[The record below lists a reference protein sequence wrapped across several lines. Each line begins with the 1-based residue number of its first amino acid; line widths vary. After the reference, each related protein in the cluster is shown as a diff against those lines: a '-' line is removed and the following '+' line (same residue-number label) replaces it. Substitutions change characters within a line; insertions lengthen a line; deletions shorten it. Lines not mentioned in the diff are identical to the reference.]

1 MAKNPFSDP
10 AYGAEGAA
18 STATSNPFS
27 NPDYGKEPSRGF
39 KGWAGDALGV
49 VARGAISVPEAAV
62 GLLDIP
68 TGGAVGKTLENEGG
82 SVGLRFKQA
91 KEAASDLFDSDATKQ
106 QNQQFQQADG
116 IVEKAKV
123 ALSNPSMI
131 FRAVGESLPAI
142 GAGGVASRGLMAAT
156 KLGQMGAQ
164 GAALAGAAG
173 EGITMAGSAAEQIRQ
188 ETKDGLLTPEQA
200 GLAAATGVVGGAV
213 SALGGRVANK
223 LGIGD
228 AETMLAQ
235 GTKGM
240 AKQNADDAAT
250 AAVNPLVQQAAA
262 KSIPRRVVEG
272 AISEGFLEE
281 LPQSVAEQIFQNV
294 ALGKDWLTDVD
305 SAAVMGVLSGAAM
318 GGAASGYHGFKQ
330 PQAQAGELPSGQPGA
345 ATADAGAVPANPG
358 MERIQQEFAAQL
370 AALQQQEQGDPNVP
384 QTTPPDGA
392 AALAQQ
398 QAQAAAQR
406 QAAMDASRAVQ
417 SPDDEIYQST
427 GATVPRSV
435 AMGLDP
441 AAGPLSASAALAV
454 DTGAS
459 DQVQQ
464 AAALAQAAE
473 VAQKQG
479 KKSAQGNQKQEQQAL
494 TQQGVNQETGEISQ
508 GSPME
513 SWSDAQ
519 LSNTFRGAQSREV
532 RMQLAQELG
541 RRRALREQQELQAE
555 LDDKQADTVPGAER
569 ADAAFA
575 SVTEDAQADVP
586 ASDPQLSAREQAGLA
601 SSLAGR
607 ELAAQPLSSEMAG
620 LQAQLAQVQQRAAD
634 NGSWNVPLMGQRR
647 RIEAAIA
654 QLQAAE
660 KPTTQ
665 GVPDG
670 PQAAQAQQD
679 RSQPPQGGAAPAV
692 PSTDA
697 NAQGRPGADGAQQA
711 AAAGLIDGAPTEN
724 PGAQGTPA
732 AGAQTATAAEPE
744 FTTIKTVY
752 GDSVTVRTADLNSD
766 KPRLRQYTKDGK
778 SKAVP
783 AIHRDNLDL
792 TGDKR
797 ASIAKEDADNPF
809 FNVITTKNG
818 STFANQAA
826 ASRELNRLA
835 MGETHEVVA
844 ASEVQDGA
852 QGFVIRRKLADAM
865 GGRVETGANQVAAPT
880 QQAQAAAENVAS
892 NSAGQDD
899 GVNPRVPRENRAP
912 AKPIEQ
918 SEQKEPWQMTALEFG
933 QQERGNPHWNQSYEG
948 KDDGAYLADT
958 AATHRRLV
966 QEAIAAAPQKVAD
979 DFIPAPDGGLDY
991 GEITPEMGKAMRRQ
1005 AGKIRLQQGDAS
1017 FGLQHIELRHG
1028 DEIRKAGFESIEAF
1042 VSGAVADI
1050 ESIWKPEATSQLVVI
1065 QATERG
1071 KVVFIQLQAGKDDD
1085 GDFYTVKTAFPSSR
1099 TYAEKRKEWKQLW
1112 SRVPV
1117 PAADTG
1123 KSAPSAELGNEAGS
1137 KSTME
1142 SGQSDAVSVPPTPET
1157 PQPITRAD
1165 VTAAHQ
1171 QAATLIAERIDAM
1184 TAGEVNTIARRFLP
1198 TMGVKPTVSKERN
1211 KAAMTDF
1218 TKVNLMAAADE
1229 VGAKL
1234 PADVRRALDAEMQ
1247 GKVADGYVER
1257 EAAEPA
1263 NDRNAFTL
1271 QRLNRDTDQ
1280 MEPVTFERGEYVR
1293 HRIAGKDHFGEI
1305 DGISHA
1311 RREFSVGGLWYAF
1324 GFANKAERPVAPKAD
1339 TVPLSS
1345 VIDKVNAKNGQ
1356 GLTDADRVPEQKPAS
1371 KTPTVDRHNATMA
1384 AVRKGQATAEQFRAS
1399 FEQVVDGKAA
1409 IVAELDTMTKVQ
1421 LLREGGPFV
1430 QMRYANE
1437 KKADVVDAVYRE
1449 MVGEY
1454 ALGESVTYS
1463 MGKGAYESAVRKM
1476 VEATDADKLA
1486 RYVTDRKAAV
1496 EEMQARRAAKA
1507 AAIENPQTLA
1517 DFREVLN
1524 AKIREGMTR
1533 KEAFLTLTPQQRIQ
1547 YDTLE
1552 AESTREAREN
1562 RKRAQ
1567 KTEVRAAGQTTAGEI
1582 VATKHTRDGYDLFV
1596 VKLADRLS
1604 KEDYSTVL
1612 ASAKKLG
1619 GWYSAFRG
1627 NGAIP
1632 GFQFKDK
1639 ANAEAFLALAGGD
1652 TTAAQEQVAQRR
1664 DAFEDDRSQT
1674 AVERLRAMAD
1684 KLEEGAAE
1692 VEGQQRKTNTERRA
1706 RFASAAMASAAADK
1720 AKAQTMRNIAR
1731 AIEGGEAKFL
1741 DAVRTKSQVDML
1753 TGIVDT
1759 AKGAELR
1766 AKYPS
1771 YADQEKRKGEPPTAE
1786 TADFAEFPSYSAF
1799 RSDLATLGRQLLEV
1813 DGTKKLG
1820 QRLMSVAD
1828 DVTDAY
1834 LEFAKANIQQVSQ
1847 FGRGDALAEFA
1858 SKDEAERAIKRSGL
1872 TGKAIVLPIKRGQNR
1887 VILSPSEAIG
1897 RGLWQGDGDK
1907 RITLTAEFGAELVE
1921 AIGRRGNK
1929 QNQLAVPWQ
1938 FQNAYDRRKALSRIG
1953 IETPSEFR
1961 AALREFIG
1969 LKEQAVANRTRAME
1983 LQMVGRK
1990 ADGLDFFPTSAEVA
2004 DQMIEAADLT
2014 PDMAVLEPSAG
2025 MGHLA
2030 DRIREAGAEPDVIEI
2045 SADRR
2050 ELLEEKGYTTQA
2062 VDDFLDLKPREF
2074 YTFGDTF
2081 RAPDGTE
2088 GIMRGANGNR
2098 VKLVN
2103 QTGDMVGAGYYDRAD
2118 LTGIA
2123 HNGTASGYDRI
2134 IMNPP
2139 FSNRRDAEHVRHA
2152 YSLLKPGGR
2161 IVAIMG
2167 EGVFFGQDKKAQ
2179 DFREWLESVGGTSE
2193 KLPEGSFMDPS
2204 LPVNTSVNAR
2214 MVVIDRADGVA
2225 MFSSADAT
2233 LPTKPLSLNRVN
2245 QLVQEALSGIRGAPP
2260 VEVTARPADVG
2271 LKVPAGS
2278 VGYGVTLRSGDIYVF
2293 QSAMGSDLDVFKT
2306 VFHELFHRGV
2316 RVLVPKGQYVQTML
2330 DLAKG
2335 DSRIQQLAIEWKNT
2349 EMGQKQK
2356 DNLRKQGYTGSELTG
2371 QYEALAIEEALAAVA
2386 EEIKAE
2392 GRLGSK
2398 PKNMTIRFLANWL
2411 AKLADLAGMKK
2422 LAAGIRAMTY
2432 NEAERFVM
2440 SAIDRSGEPVQA
2452 GRTDNL
2458 SAKQA
2463 APAGDQTQTEAF
2475 KRWFKDSKVVDAE
2488 GKPQSAV
2495 QTTPEEAEAVDG
2507 SPGDVAAFRRDGA
2520 ESSERATEFDVDS
2533 FLKAMGR
2540 PSAYSEAARRQAID
2554 SVSAT
2559 VDAIRTAWG
2568 PNAPEV
2574 VVAFDMQDERI
2585 PEAARKADLRQ
2596 RSGGARGA
2604 PEGFYYRGKAYLMAS
2619 RLNTPNDAAR
2629 VLYHEVLGHHGLRG
2643 KFGRD
2648 LDQVL
2653 NQIATMR
2660 KAEVAAKM
2668 QEYGL
2673 RGVNNLS
2680 VREAA
2685 EEVLA
2690 EMAEKNPQLPFVQR
2704 AISAIRNFL
2713 RTHVPGFQSLRL
2725 TDSDIIQAYI
2735 LPARGW
2741 VEHGGP
2747 DGGPGGELGF
2757 SRSDETPL
2765 RQASTFTEA
2774 REAAQEFQGKALTN
2788 EATGLQ
2794 ANVSRNT
2801 LDKMLSRKAVEKSA
2815 SAQAQSRAVANLD
2828 RLYQGAIF
2836 GWSKE
2841 DRDGNTNVR
2850 AVHRFF
2856 VPMDMDGRTLMAKLT
2871 VKETVDANHAN
2882 PLYTVEAVDFNEKS
2896 PAAVWVDASAKAD
2909 GIDLTSIRSAGDVL
2923 SLAQEIEQRNAE
2935 DDGGTMFSRS
2945 KMADIGASGLEKLQE
2960 ALSHPGKVSLW
2971 DKTVGTMRNLAERSP
2986 VFKPVYEAAQRFIDD
3001 VSMLGNDAA
3010 DRAPRLLPRVETLAD
3025 LKKKPITA
3033 ADNQAVAK
3041 PLFEGTLLWARDV
3054 DGTPVTTEALNAKY
3068 RNTTPDEKAQI
3079 LLRTGKIQEQML
3091 KVWRGLPVDQYNT
3104 IINNKFDSTIL
3115 KPGVV
3120 WTAKELK
3127 DLFGLSAEQ
3136 VSLYQEARAA
3146 IDRSIDMTARADMLR
3161 ALGAGYAGLRE
3172 AVLAQSS
3179 AEDAMVLITDT
3190 LQAEARELPDQA
3202 DRILSLNNAVV
3213 KSYERAQALMEAGY
3227 APLSRF
3233 GRYTVD
3239 VVAKDG
3245 TREYFGM
3252 FESMYDSNKMKAAME
3267 KEFPGATVTQGTM
3280 SDEAFK
3286 LFQGI
3291 TPESLEHFG
3300 QMLGLSGEGAD
3311 PKDKAFQA
3319 YLQLAKNNHSALKRL
3334 IHRKGISGYSED
3346 VGRVLASFVY
3356 SNARLAA
3363 GGLNAGTLETAIEGI
3378 PKEQGELR
3386 DVAMGLRSYIQDPQE
3401 EGQAVRGML
3410 FAQYLGGSVAS
3421 AMVNMTQPFQIT
3433 MPWLSQFGGMRSA
3446 ASHLAAAVRDMTRR
3460 SSYEPDL
3467 AKALQTAEAEG
3478 IVSPQ
3483 EIHQLMAQARGAG
3496 SLRTGDGTKLGD
3508 ARAAAANNWERVK
3521 VAWGQPFA
3529 LAEQFNRRSTFIAAY
3544 RIAKEQGMADP
3555 AKFAE
3560 RAVQE
3565 TQFVYSKANKPK
3577 WARGTIGGTLFTF
3590 KTYSV
3595 SYLELMH
3602 RMWTQGGPEGKRAVG
3617 WAVAMLLLMGGAG
3630 GLPFMEDAEDLID
3643 GAGQLMGYNISTKH
3657 WRKQALRDVVGK
3669 ELADFMEQGVSGL
3682 PGAPIDVSGRLGMG
3696 NLIPGTGLLL
3706 AKQNR
3711 ERDLLEVAGPAGD
3724 LVARGFTGARKLLT
3738 GDVAGAALEV
3748 SPTAARNWA
3757 KGIDM
3762 GTSGIYKDAKGYKV
3776 IDTTLDEAIAK
3787 FAGFQPKSVAEVQEA
3802 NSFMQRSKSF
3812 YIQTSSDI
3820 KAQWAKAVFEK
3831 DDAALQRVRDRLAA
3845 WNRNNPDQ
3853 PIVVKIPDV
3862 MKRVREMGKDRT
3874 QRIEDTAPKALRSQM
3889 REMARENG

>member
-68 TGGAVGKTLENEGG
+68 TGGAVGKALENEGG
-82 SVGLRFKQA
+82 AVGLRFKQA

-123 ALSNPSMI
+123 ALSNPSMVV
-131 FRAVGESLPAI
+131 RAVGESVPSMI
-142 GAGGVASRGLMAAT
+142 AGGAAARGLMAAT
-156 KLGQMGAQ
+156 KLGQMGAA

-173 EGITMAGSAAEQIRQ
+173 EGITAAGSAAEQIRQ
-188 ETKDGLLTPEQA
+188 ETPDGLLSPTQA
-200 GLAAATGVVGGAV
+200 ALAAGTGVATAGFGV
-213 SALGGRVANK
+213 LGGRVANK

-305 SAAVMGVLSGAAM
+305 SAVVMGVLSGGAM
-318 GGAASGYHGFKQ
+318 GGAAAGYHGIKQ
-330 PQAQAGELPSGQPGA
+330 PKAGAGEVPPGQPG
-345 ATADAGAVPANPG
+345 TAPVEGSAQPGAVPTNPG
-358 MERIQQEFAAQL
+358 MERIQQAFAAQL
-370 AALQQQEQGDPNVP
+370 AALQQQEQGDPTVP
-384 QTTPPDGA
+384 QTAPPDGA

-398 QAQAAAQR
+398 QAQAEAQR
-406 QAAMDASRAVQ
+406 QAAIDASRAVQ

-441 AAGPLSASAALAV
+441 AAGPLSAGAALAV

-479 KKSAQGNQKQEQQAL
+479 KKPAQMNQKQERQTL

-865 GGRVETGANQVAAPT
+865 GGRVETGANHVAAPT

-2660 KAEVAAKM
+2660 KAEVASKM
-2668 QEYGL
+2668 KEYGL
-2673 RGVNNLS
+2673 RGVNSLS

-2741 VEHGGP
+2741 VVRGGP
-2747 DGGPGGELGF
+2747 DGGPRGGQPVMSRASDAGSADPDIRF
-2757 SRSDETPL
+2757 SRS
-2765 RQASTFTEA
+2765 STVDLKDSA
-2774 REAAQEFQGKALTN
+2774 LAQIHQALT
-2788 EATGLQ
+2788 
-2794 ANVSRNT
+2794 
-2801 LDKMLSRKAVEKSA
+2801 
-2815 SAQAQSRAVANLD
+2815 
-2828 RLYQGAIF
+2828 
-2836 GWSKE
+2836 
-2841 DRDGNTNVR
+2841 
-2850 AVHRFF
+2850 
-2856 VPMDMDGRTLMAKLT
+2856 
-2871 VKETVDANHAN
+2871 
-2882 PLYTVEAVDFNEKS
+2882 
-2896 PAAVWVDASAKAD
+2896 
-2909 GIDLTSIRSAGDVL
+2909 
-2923 SLAQEIEQRNAE
+2923 
-2935 DDGGTMFSRS
+2935 
-2945 KMADIGASGLEKLQE
+2945 
-2960 ALSHPGKVSLW
+2960 HPGKVSLW

-2986 VFKPVYEAAQRFIDD
+2986 AFKPVYEAAQRFIDD

-3120 WTAKELK
+3120 WTEKELK
-3127 DLFGLSAEQ
+3127 DLFDLSAEQ

-3172 AVLAQSS
+3172 AVLAQAS

-3202 DRILSLNNAVV
+3202 DRILSLNNVVV

-3280 SDEAFK
+3280 SDDAFK

-3300 QMLGLSGEGAD
+3300 QMLGLSGDGSD

-3560 RAVQE
+3560 RAVKE

-3602 RMWTQGGPEGKRAVG
+3602 RMWSQGGPEGKRAVG

-3724 LVARGFTGARKLLT
+3724 LVSRGFTGARKLLT

-3748 SPTAARNWA
+3748 SPAAVRNAA

-3787 FAGFQPKSVAEVQEA
+3787 AIGFQPKSVAEVQEA